1 MADTRFSVDR
11 GFYREAFVCTVTT
24 QTPGAT
30 LVYTTD
36 GTLPG
41 ARNGVAFQAAS
52 PESAPELK
60 LEIGTTTTL
69 RVMAM
74 KKNMEPSNID
84 TQTYVFP
91 DDILAQDGE
100 GHLMPKA
107 CDGDMPDPTGPWTP
121 KSHSMPTRRFAR
133 RSLISTD
140 SPPFHRDGF

>member
-1 MADTRFSVDR
+1 M
-11 GFYREAFVCTVTT
+11 TT

-100 GHLMPKA
+100 GAPYAQSMRWGHAGPDWAMDPKITQHA
-107 CDGDMPDPTGPWTP
+107 DPEIRPE
-121 KSHSMPTRRFAR
+121 
-133 RSLISTD
+133 ITD
-140 SPPFHRDGF
+140 FYRLPPFHRDGF